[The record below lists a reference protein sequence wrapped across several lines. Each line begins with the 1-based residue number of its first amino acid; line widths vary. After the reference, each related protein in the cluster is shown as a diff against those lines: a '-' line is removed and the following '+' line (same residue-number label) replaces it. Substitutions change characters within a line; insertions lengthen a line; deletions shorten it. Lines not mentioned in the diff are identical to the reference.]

1 MVDSMSSESWVQAM
15 TAIQTT
21 ARSLAYANVLDIEFT
36 NGERREVFVAATPES
51 RALGLAHQPELAVD
65 GMLFVYKTPSYVPFT
80 AVDMRFDMDIAW
92 YDHTGAVLRRLGVVA
107 GDRTALFS
115 PSAFSYV
122 LETPSGN
129 LPEANLKVRY

>member
-15 TAIQTT
+15 TDIQT
-21 ARSLAYANVLDIEFT
+21 AVRSLACANVLDIEFI

-51 RALGLAHQPELAVD
+51 RSTGLSHQSELAVD
-65 GMLFVYKTPSYVPFT
+65 GMLFVYETPSYVPFT

-92 YDHTGAVLRRLGVVA
+92 YDHTGTVLRHLSVTA

-122 LETPSGN
+122 LETASGN